1 MSRTFGPESPG
12 RRMTTTGCGRGSL
25 GFAVLVG
32 LAVCVLGFFVGAGLA
47 VGVVLVGDVVVGDV
61 VVGDVEA
68 EVVALPVPGSAGV
81 VGPHAAVLRA
91 SAPRAMTVKACRAVP
106 RGRAYRMVSPI
117 PCNEMSHSLT
127 R

>member
-1 MSRTFGPESPG
+1 
-12 RRMTTTGCGRGSL
+12 MTTTGCGRGSL

-32 LAVCVLGFFVGAGLA
+32 LAVGVLGFFVGVGLA
-47 VGVVLVGDVVVGDV
+47 VGVVLVGEGV

-117 PCNEMSHSLT
+117 RAT
-127 R
+127 RCHTA